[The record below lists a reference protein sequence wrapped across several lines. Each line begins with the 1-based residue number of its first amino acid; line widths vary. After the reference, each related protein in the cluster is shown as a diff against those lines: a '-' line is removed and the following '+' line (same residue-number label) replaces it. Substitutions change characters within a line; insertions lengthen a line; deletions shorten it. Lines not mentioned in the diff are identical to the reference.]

1 MPNQVSTM
9 ISKSDFLLYCEAPR
23 HLWAMKHENIEQQIS
38 DFDQHLI
45 DDGNK
50 VEVFA
55 IDYLSTIF
63 IPQHPGDQLLWQQ
76 TYSDGPYTARMDAL
90 VHKVRSDKYDL
101 YEIKSSTGVDKD
113 IVYDLTF
120 QAVILEKHFS
130 IDHFYVLHL
139 NKVYIRSG
147 ELDLSSLFVAE
158 DISVKVNAT
167 RSEVLHLRE
176 EALRVAQLVDSEEV
190 EACLSPKDCP
200 CPEICHPALPEFSI
214 YDIPR
219 LTRIKKLQLL
229 GNSIKAAKDIPL
241 SFDLNDKQR
250 LVAERAR
257 TNTEHVDKA
266 SLCAELDRLQYP
278 LWFLDY
284 ETCISAIPQYDGYHP
299 QQQIVFQYSLHCLDQ
314 PEGALQHFGHIAVT
328 TGDPS
333 LSLLKYLSKDL
344 GSTGT
349 VIVWNKTFEMT
360 MNKEMAK
367 LYPEYAG
374 FLEDVNARIYDLGDI
389 VNLGYYLHPGFKG
402 SWSIKYVLPVM
413 VKELTYEGLE
423 INKGDQASMA
433 WWNITFGDLEK
444 HEKEILVAN
453 LTKYCK
459 LDTLAM
465 VEITRRFI
473 SLGMSNS

>member
-158 DISVKVNAT
+158 DISEKLKAT

-389 VNLGYYLHPGFKG
+389 VNFGYYLHPGFKG

-413 VKELTYEGLE
+413 VKELTYEGME

-444 HEKEILVAN
+444 HEKEILIEN

-465 VEITRRFI
+465 VEITRRFN

>member
-1 MPNQVSTM
+1 MPNLESTM

-23 HLWAMKHENIEQQIS
+23 HLWAKEYERIDQQIS

-50 VEVFA
+50 VEGLAFE
-55 IDYLSTIF
+55 YLSTIF

-113 IVYDLTF
+113 IVYDVTF
-120 QAVILEKHFS
+120 QAVILEKHLS

-139 NKVYIRSG
+139 NKVYIRAG

-158 DISVKVNAT
+158 EISEKVNAT

-200 CPEICHPALPEFSI
+200 CPEICHPNLPEFSI
-214 YDIPR
+214 YDIPYLSKPR
-219 LTRIKKLQLL
+219 KRELL
-229 GNSIKAAKDIPL
+229 RQGILKAKDIPL

-257 TNTEHVDKA
+257 TNTEHVDRA

-284 ETCISAIPQYDGYHP
+284 ETCISAIPMYDGYHP
-299 QQQIVFQYSLHCLDQ
+299 QQQIVFQYSLHRLDQ
-314 PEGALQHFGHIAVT
+314 PEGALQHFSYIAFT

-333 LSLLKYLSKDL
+333 LSLLEHLSKDL

-374 FLEDVNARIYDLGDI
+374 FLDDVNARIYDLGDI

-413 VKELTYEGLE
+413 VKELSYEGMD
-423 INKGDQASMA
+423 INEGTQASMA

-453 LTKYCK
+453 LTKYCM

-465 VEITRRFI
+465 VEITRRFN
-473 SLGMSNS
+473 SLVMSNS